1 MSAVAT
7 PTLNATLTPGAW
19 AVDPSHS
26 AVSFS
31 VRHLMVSKVRGRF
44 GAFTGTFVIG
54 DDLLASSLQASVEM
68 TSVNTDDEGRDAHLR
83 GPDFFDVEQFPTMSF
98 VSTALVATGGNYA
111 LTGDLTIKGVSHVV
125 TFALEFEGVSVDPW
139 GNTKAGFSAEAEI
152 NRKDWGLEWNMALET
167 GGLLVGEKVKI
178 QLDIEA
184 ARA

>member
-7 PTLNATLTPGAW
+7 PTPNATLTPGAW

-68 TSVNTDDEGRDAHLR
+68 TNQMIVGYRATAVVAAASDVRRIGVTLR
-83 GPDFFDVEQFPTMSF
+83 P
-98 VSTALVATGGNYA
+98 
-111 LTGDLTIKGVSHVV
+111 
-125 TFALEFEGVSVDPW
+125 
-139 GNTKAGFSAEAEI
+139 
-152 NRKDWGLEWNMALET
+152 
-167 GGLLVGEKVKI
+167 
-178 QLDIEA
+178 
-184 ARA
+184 

>member
-7 PTLNATLTPGAW
+7 PVPTLTAGTW

-26 AVSFS
+26 SVSFS

-44 GAFTGTFVIG
+44 GAFTGTIEIG
-54 DDLLASSLQASVEM
+54 DDLLASSLQASVEL

-83 GPDFFDVEQFPTMSF
+83 GADFFDVEQFPTMSF
-98 VSTALVATGGNYA
+98 VSTGLTAKGDGYA
-111 LTGDLTIKGVSHVV
+111 LSGDLTIKGVSRPV
-125 TFALEFEGVSVDPW
+125 TFALDFEGVSTDPW
-139 GNTKAGFSAEAEI
+139 GNTKAGFSAETEI
-152 NRKDWGLEWNMALET
+152 NRKEWGLEWNVALET